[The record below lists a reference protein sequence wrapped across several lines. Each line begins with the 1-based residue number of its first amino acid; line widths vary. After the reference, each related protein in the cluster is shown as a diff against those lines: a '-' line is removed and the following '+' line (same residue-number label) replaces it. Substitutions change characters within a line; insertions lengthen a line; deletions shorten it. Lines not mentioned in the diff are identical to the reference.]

1 MSILQYK
8 VSATVIDSIVFVFAL
23 FVFMLVLLS
32 LSCYR
37 FSVNK
42 DLYITRYKRMHIRLF
57 YTKYVPWLE
66 RSLLIIAAYPQ
77 TTTEHYTL
85 IILQAN

>member
-42 DLYITRYKRMHIRLF
+42 DLYIIIRGFTFLIPAHLGSPGKRAVKRVCVCVCVIR
-57 YTKYVPWLE
+57 VI
-66 RSLLIIAAYPQ
+66 S
-77 TTTEHYTL
+77 
-85 IILQAN
+85 

>member
-23 FVFMLVLLS
+23 FVFMVVLLS

-37 FSVNK
+37 FSVNN
-42 DLYITRYKRMHIRLF
+42 DLYIIIRGFTFLIPAHLGSPGKRAVKRVCVCVCN
-57 YTKYVPWLE
+57 TCD
-66 RSLLIIAAYPQ
+66 
-77 TTTEHYTL
+77 
-85 IILQAN
+85 